1 MTLDV
6 NKETLTI
13 MGVSFESPMAFKS
26 VWYALSTNMIEGW
39 QPTVAD
45 VECLRDETIALG
57 VA

>member
-6 NKETLTI
+6 NKEKMTI
-13 MGVSFESPMAFKS
+13 MGVSFENRMIFKS

-39 QPTVAD
+39 QPTVED
-45 VECLRDETIALG
+45 VERLRDEALSLG

>member
-6 NKETLTI
+6 SKETLTI
-13 MGVSFESPMAFKS
+13 LGVSFESPMAFKS
-26 VWYALSTNMIEGW
+26 VWYALSPNMFEGW

-45 VECLRDETIALG
+45 VEYLRDEAIALV